1 MTRRTTHVAA
11 LALAASLL
19 AAGCSSSGEDGGD
32 AGSLPAPKD
41 PKAAAL
47 EVARTYMEAA
57 ERGDWKTACP
67 LKSQGL
73 LNGTVEQCLASRTDG
88 DPSPSQSG
96 SGPEPAGATHFKASD
111 AVEVAAAGKHPAGFG
126 VLVTPTSSEPGKPT
140 ETERV
145 ALRLVEEGGS
155 WKVDQRERVRPKD
168 MAREPD
174 MPSLVRALITAGGE

>member
-32 AGSLPAPKD
+32 AGGLPAPKD
-41 PKAAAL
+41 PKAAAM
-47 EVARTYMEAA
+47 AAAQTYMQAVK
-57 ERGDWKTACP
+57 GQDWKTACP
-67 LKSQGL
+67 LESEGYRR
-73 LNGTVEQCLASRTDG
+73 GPVEQCIASRTDG
-88 DPSPSQSG
+88 DPSPSPSG
-96 SGPEPAGATHFKASD
+96 SGPEPAGAGQFKASD
-111 AVEVAAAGKHPAGFG
+111 AVEVTAVGKHPAGLG
-126 VLVTPTSSEPGKPT
+126 VLVTPPETEPGKPT

>member
-11 LALAASLL
+11 LTLAASLL
-19 AAGCSSSGEDGGD
+19 AAGCTSSGEDGE
-32 AGSLPAPKD
+32 GSTFAPKD
-41 PKAAAL
+41 PKAAAM
-47 EVARTYMEAA
+47 AAAQTYMEAA
-57 ERGDWKTACP
+57 GRGDWKTACP

-73 LNGTVEQCLASRTDG
+73 LGGTVEQCIASRTDG
-88 DPSPSQSG
+88 DPSPSPSG
-96 SGPEPAGATHFKASD
+96 SGPEPAGAAQFKASD
-111 AVEVAAAGKHPAGFG
+111 AVEVAAVGKHPAGFG
-126 VLVTPTSSEPGKPT
+126 VLVTQTGTEPGKPA

-174 MPSLVRALITAGGE
+174 MPALVRAVITAGGE